1 LGKAP
6 VKSWLRRLFSRN
18 AEGPTRGRRPVD
30 AGPQPAHPQR
40 ETQGSL
46 DPGRLAELSPD
57 QIGAIPRAPREAG
70 HLPERAWSL
79 EEVLAGF
86 PPDQLAHLVH
96 ALHTSGRLARLPP
109 DHVEPILYALREAGH
124 LRGRAWPLQDILA
137 SVPPDQLPHLVHAMH
152 TSGRLAQLSEVQF
165 ETVLHAFREVRNLKR
180 DAGVAR
186 RPMQVS
192 IDIVGTCNLRCPS
205 CGVGN
210 TGAVNHSG
218 LMDKELFRR
227 IIQKA
232 KREYPIASVYL
243 YRYTEPLLHP
253 ELPAFV
259 SIVRGEGLLCGISS
273 NLNNVRNIEAV
284 IAARPTAFRIS
295 LSGFTQ
301 EIYGQT
307 HVQGDVERVKR
318 NMVAL
323 SETIR
328 RQGNTEIGVQVY
340 FHKYR
345 HNLHEREPMRAFVTK
360 LGFQWFE
367 NWAFFHPLEKCVE
380 LLEGRLPPEQDAFVR
395 RQFALPIRSA
405 LEASKAFRNEPCS
418 LLDDLT
424 LDVRGD
430 LGLCCAWYDAG
441 PMRLGHFLDMTPE
454 DVRRAK
460 ASHRRCAECT
470 RDGLHKYVMYDHDP
484 ALQPIF
490 DGLAEKNL
498 LQPAEVSGRIPLP
511 VC

>member
-1 LGKAP
+1 
-6 VKSWLRRLFSRN
+6 
-18 AEGPTRGRRPVD
+18 
-30 AGPQPAHPQR
+30 
-40 ETQGSL
+40 
-46 DPGRLAELSPD
+46 LAELSPA
-57 QIGAIPRAPREAG
+57 QVQAILRALREAG
-70 HLPERAWSL
+70 HLPDRAWSL
-79 EEVLAGF
+79 EDVLAGF
-86 PPDQLAHLVH
+86 PPEQLAHLVH
-96 ALHTSGRLARLPP
+96 ALHTSGRLARLPS
-109 DHVEPILYALREAGH
+109 DQVEAILYALRAAGH
-124 LRGRAWPLQDILA
+124 LRGRPWPLEDVLA

-152 TSGRLAQLSEVQF
+152 VSGRLAQLSEVQV
-165 ETVLHAFREVRNLKR
+165 ETILHAFRQVRDLKR
-180 DAGVAR
+180 DASAAR
-186 RPMQVS
+186 RPMQMT
-192 IDIVGTCNLRCPS
+192 IDVVGTCNLRCPS

-218 LMDKELFRR
+218 LMDRELFQR
-227 IIQKA
+227 IIRKA

-259 SIVRGEGLLCGISS
+259 SIVREEGLLCGISS
-273 NLNNVRNIEAV
+273 NLNNMRNIDQI
-284 IAARPTAFRIS
+284 IAAKPTAFRIS

-307 HVQGDVERVKR
+307 HVRGNVERVKR
-318 NMVAL
+318 NMETL

-328 RQGNTEIGVQVY
+328 RQGNQEIGVQVY

-345 HNLHEREPMRAFVTK
+345 HNLHERGPMREFVTR
-360 LGFQWFE
+360 LGFEWFE

-380 LLEGRLPPEQDAFVR
+380 LLEGRLPPEQHAFVQ
-395 RQFALPIRSA
+395 RQFALPIRAA
-405 LEASKAFRNEPCS
+405 LEASKAFRHEPCS

-430 LGLCCAWYDAG
+430 LGLCCAWYDSRA
-441 PMRLGHFLDMTPE
+441 MRLGHFLDMTPE

-460 ASHRRCAECT
+460 ANHARCAQCT
-470 RDGLHKYVMYDHDP
+470 KDGLHKYVMYDHDP

-490 DGLAEKNL
+490 DELAEKNL